1 MNKLSRFIF
10 FIILF
15 SLVFFGC
22 KKESD
27 KSVNKHTE
35 VVVRNIGHQILLYA
49 GDSTSIV
56 KPIFNKGNKFR
67 LQFETEFSFQPED
80 LVRIIDSLVQNSLTQ
95 KHYLVEVESCNSSE
109 TIYSYEVGGD
119 FPITEM
125 EANDSSSS
133 FVLVPCKTR
142 EQPKDCYDII
152 IDFIDSNGEEEI
164 SNLLLVILLTLIPII
179 IFVVFIKKKKH
190 TKEHQ
195 INIGKYTFDSKNM
208 KLVFNA
214 TTFELTSKENELLVL
229 LFESANETVSRE
241 VILNK
246 VWEDDGDYIGRTLD
260 VYISK
265 LRKKLELD
273 PSIKLINVRGVGYK
287 LIV

>member
-1 MNKLSRFIF
+1 MHKLIGL
-10 FIILF
+10 ILF
-15 SLVFFGC
+15 WGVILISLSSF
-22 KKESD
+22 KKNDTLNNE
-27 KSVNKHTE
+27 HTE
-35 VVVRNIGHQILLYA
+35 VVLRNIGHQILLYA

-56 KPIFNKGNKFR
+56 KPIINEGTKFK

-80 LVRIIDSLVQNSLTQ
+80 LVKIIDSLIQNSINSR
-95 KHYLVEVESCNSSE
+95 HYLVEVESCNTSQ
-109 TIYSYEVGGD
+109 TVYSYEVGGK
-119 FPITEM
+119 FPLTDM
-125 EANDSSSS
+125 QPNDSSSN

-142 EQPKDCYDII
+142 KQPKDCYEII
-152 IDFIDSNGEEEI
+152 IDFIDDKTHKETSSLPLI
-164 SNLLLVILLTLIPII
+164 ILLIITPII
-179 IFVVFIKKKKH
+179 ILVVFIKKKKA
-190 TKEHQ
+190 TNEHQ
-195 INIGKYTFDSKNM
+195 SNIGKYTFDSKNM

-214 TTFELTSKENELLVL
+214 RTFELTSKENELLML
-229 LFESANETVSRE
+229 LYESANETVSRE

>member
-1 MNKLSRFIF
+1 MNKLSCFIF

-22 KKESD
+22 KKETD
-27 KSVNKHTE
+27 NSVNRHTE

-49 GDSTSIV
+49 GDSTSVV
-56 KPIFNKGNKFR
+56 KPIINDGTKFR

-80 LVRIIDSLVQNSLTQ
+80 LVKIIDSLIQHALKHN
-95 KHYLVEVESCNSSE
+95 HYLVEVESCNTSQ
-109 TIYSYEVGGD
+109 TVYSYEVGGD
-119 FPITEM
+119 FPITKM

-142 EQPKDCYDII
+142 EQPKDCYEII
-152 IDFIDSNGEEEI
+152 IDFIGDKTHEETSNI
-164 SNLLLVILLTLIPII
+164 FLIITLTLIPII
-179 IFVVFIKKKKH
+179 IFVVSIKKKKS

-195 INIGKYTFDSKNM
+195 ANIGKYTFDSKNM

-214 TTFELTSKENELLVL
+214 RTFELTSKENELLML

-287 LIV
+287 LII

>member
-1 MNKLSRFIF
+1 MYKLISL
-10 FIILF
+10 ILF
-15 SLVFFGC
+15 LGVAFISLSSF
-22 KKESD
+22 KKNDTLS
-27 KSVNKHTE
+27 NQHTE

-49 GDSTSIV
+49 GDSTSVV
-56 KPIFNKGNKFR
+56 KPIIKKGNKFT
-67 LQFETEFSFQPED
+67 LKFETEFSFQPED
-80 LVRIIDSLVQNSLTQ
+80 IVIIIDSLIQHSLNH
-95 KHYLVEVESCNSSE
+95 KHYLVEVESCNSNQ
-109 TIYSYEVGGD
+109 TVYSYEVGGNFSLTD
-119 FPITEM
+119 KET
-125 EANDSSSS
+125 NDSASN

-142 EQPKDCYDII
+142 EQPKDCYEII
-152 IDFIDSNGEEEI
+152 IDFIDDKKQKET
-164 SNLLLVILLTLIPII
+164 SNLFLVILITLIPII
-179 IFVVFIKKKKH
+179 IFVVFMKKKKT

-195 INIGKYTFDSKNM
+195 ANIDKYTFDSKNM

-214 TTFELTSKENELLVL
+214 TTFELTSKENELLML
-229 LFESANETVSRE
+229 LLESANETVSRE

-287 LIV
+287 LII

>member
-1 MNKLSRFIF
+1 MNKLIGL
-10 FIILF
+10 ILF
-15 SLVFFGC
+15 LGVTFISLSSF
-22 KKESD
+22 KKND
-27 KSVNKHTE
+27 TLNNKHTE

-56 KPIFNKGNKFR
+56 KPIINEGTKFR

-80 LVRIIDSLVQNSLTQ
+80 LVKIIDSLIQNSINS
-95 KHYLVEVESCNSSE
+95 KHYLVEVESCNTNQ
-109 TIYSYEVGGD
+109 TIYSYEVGGK
-119 FPITEM
+119 FPLTDM
-125 EANDSSSS
+125 QPNDSSSS

-142 EQPKDCYDII
+142 KQPKDCYEII
-152 IDFIDSNGEEEI
+152 IDFIDDKTHEETT
-164 SNLLLVILLTLIPII
+164 SLPLILLFIIIPII
-179 IFVVFIKKKKH
+179 ILVVFIQKKK
-190 TKEHQ
+190 TTNEHQ
-195 INIGKYTFDSKNM
+195 SNIGKYTFDSKNM

-214 TTFELTSKENELLVL
+214 RTFELTSKENELLML
-229 LFESANETVSRE
+229 LYESVNETVSRE